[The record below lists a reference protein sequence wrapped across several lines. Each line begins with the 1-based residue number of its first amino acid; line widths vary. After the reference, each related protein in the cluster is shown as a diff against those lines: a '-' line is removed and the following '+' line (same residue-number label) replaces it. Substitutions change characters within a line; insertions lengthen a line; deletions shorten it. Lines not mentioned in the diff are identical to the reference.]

1 MTLSKFLTYWS
12 LLFAILTIWG
22 FSVLVALASAK
33 DELLDAFRKRWATG
47 VSARLAFTD
56 PLAGRSTAE
65 TLTARPVTELQK
77 WVLDQ
82 VAPIAERLGVRVRT
96 LVLQDGHGH
105 FVVYLAQGK
114 RLVTYR
120 LDKAW
125 VTDAVAGKADQLDRI
140 RQAVEQYL
148 RQEFLG
154 QAPVPK
160 APPAAPSPPAAAT
173 AGGVASATPAPASA
187 SAGTAPAGVTEVSRE
202 ERIAAAKAKAEALK
216 SQRAASAGA
225 QSQSVPPEKT

>member
-1 MTLSKFLTYWS
+1 MTLGKFLTYWS

-22 FSVLVALASAK
+22 FSVLVALLTVK
-33 DELLDAFRKRWATG
+33 DELLEAFRKRSAAAR
-47 VSARLAFTD
+47 ARLEVTD
-56 PLAGRSTAE
+56 PLAGRSPAE
-65 TLTARPVTELQK
+65 TLTSRPMTQQQK

-82 VAPIAERLGVRVRT
+82 VTPVVERLGIHART
-96 LVLQDGHGH
+96 LVLQDAHGH
-105 FVVYLAQGK
+105 FVVYLMREK
-114 RLVTYR
+114 RLVTCR

-125 VTDAVAGKADQLDRI
+125 VADAIAGKQDQLDRI

-160 APPAAPSPPAAAT
+160 TPPAEAGPSPAVAAPGDGTPAGPAAGA
-173 AGGVASATPAPASA
+173 AAM
-187 SAGTAPAGVTEVSRE
+187 SRE

-216 SQRAASAGA
+216 AGREI
-225 QSQSVPPEKT
+225 QQPSDKS

>member
-33 DELLDAFRKRWATG
+33 DELLETFKKRWATG
-47 VSARLAFTD
+47 ARARLAFTD
-56 PLAGRSTAE
+56 PLAGRSPAE
-65 TLTARPVTELQK
+65 TLTDRPMTESQK
-77 WVLDQ
+77 WVVDQ
-82 VAPIAERLGVRVRT
+82 VTPIAERLGVHVRT

-125 VTDAVAGKADQLDRI
+125 VTDAIAGKADQLDRI

-148 RQEFLG
+148 RQELLG
-154 QAPVPK
+154 QAPAPK
-160 APPAAPSPPAAAT
+160 APPTAPSVPAAAT
-173 AGGVASATPAPASA
+173 AGGVASASGEETPAPAGIPA
-187 SAGTAPAGVTEVSRE
+187 AGATEVSRE

-216 SQRAASAGA
+216 SQRAASGGPEP
-225 QSQSVPPEKT
+225 SSPPDRS

>member
-33 DELLDAFRKRWATG
+33 DELLETFRKRWAMG
-47 VSARLAFTD
+47 MRARMAFTD
-56 PLAGRSTAE
+56 PLAGRSVAE
-65 TLTARPVTELQK
+65 TLTDRPMTASQK

-82 VAPIAERLGVRVRT
+82 VTPVAERLGVRVRT

-125 VTDAVAGKADQLDRI
+125 VTDAVAGKAGQLDRI

-148 RQEFLG
+148 RQELLG
-154 QAPVPK
+154 QAPPR
-160 APPAAPSPPAAAT
+160 AAPSGPAAAT
-173 AGGVASATPAPASA
+173 AGSVASPPGGPASA
-187 SAGTAPAGVTEVSRE
+187 SAGTPPAGVTEVSRE
-202 ERIAAAKAKAEALK
+202 ERIAAAKAEATR
-216 SQRAASAGA
+216 SQRAASTRPE
-225 QSQSVPPEKT
+225 SKPSPPDKS